1 MLKQIALLSS
11 VLISAL
17 TAQAQTT
24 ILDQDFQQ
32 GIPVSWSTVK
42 ADSYTE
48 QDPQFLS
55 QPAWIAIPD
64 PNNLSDTIAAATS
77 YFTVAQ
83 KANRWLIS
91 PPVTIG
97 TYGNYL
103 KWNAKSFD
111 PSYPD
116 TYQVLISTTDT
127 QLASFNDTV
136 LRVVFEFEE
145 WTQHEVNLSEL
156 GYSNNETVHIAFV
169 LETQG
174 GFNLFV
180 DSVNMR
186 KDDPLALDE
195 QSIQTDVTIYPNP
208 TNSTIHFSSENLKHI
223 VIYNT
228 AGTMIYSQEQ
238 ANPIS
243 MERFDQGIY
252 LVQMTTNKGQ
262 IITKRVQKI

>member
-24 ILDQDFQQ
+24 ILDQEFQH
-32 GIPVSWSTVK
+32 GIPASWSTVK
-42 ADSYTE
+42 ADSYLE
-48 QDPQFLS
+48 HEAQFAS
-55 QPAWIAIPD
+55 QPAWIAISD
-64 PNNLSDTIAAATS
+64 PMNPSDTIAAATS
-77 YFTVAQ
+77 YFTAAGR
-83 KANRWLIS
+83 ANRWLIS

-97 TYGNYL
+97 TYGNYI
-103 KWNAKSFD
+103 KWKARSFD

-127 QLASFNDTV
+127 QLASFNDT
-136 LRVVFEFEE
+136 LSRVVFENEE
-145 WTQHEVNLSEL
+145 WTEHVINMSEL
-156 GYSNNETVHIAFV
+156 GYNNNETVHIAFV

-195 QSIQTDVTIYPNP
+195 QSILTDLTIYPNP
-208 TNSTIHFSSENLKHI
+208 TTGTIHFSSENLKH
-223 VIYNT
+223 VAIYNT
-228 AGTMIYSQEQ
+228 AGTLIYSQEH

-243 MERFDQGIY
+243 MEHFEKGIY
-252 LVQMTTNKGQ
+252 LVQMTTNNRQ
-262 IITKRVQKI
+262 ISTKRVQKI

>member
-24 ILDQDFQQ
+24 ILDQDFQH
-32 GIPVSWSTVK
+32 GIPASWSTVK
-42 ADSYTE
+42 ADSYE
-48 QDPQFLS
+48 EHESQFHS

-64 PNNLSDTIAAATS
+64 PNNLTDTIAAATS

-83 KANRWLIS
+83 RANRWLIS

-97 TYGNYL
+97 TYGNYI
-103 KWNAKSFD
+103 KWKARSFD

-127 QLASFNDTV
+127 QLASFNDT
-136 LRVVFEFEE
+136 LSRVVFELEE
-145 WTQHEVNLSEL
+145 WTEHIINMSEL
-156 GYSNNETVHIAFV
+156 GYTNNETVHIAFV

-180 DSVNMR
+180 DSVNIR

-195 QSIQTDVTIYPNP
+195 QSMQTDLTIYPNP
-208 TNSTIHFSSENLKHI
+208 TSSTIHFSSENLKH
-223 VIYNT
+223 VAIYT
-228 AGTMIYSQEQ
+228 TSGTLIYSQEQ
-238 ANPIS
+238 ATPIS
-243 MERFDQGIY
+243 LELFDQGIY

>member
-32 GIPVSWSTVK
+32 GIPASWSTVK
-42 ADSYTE
+42 ADSYDAV
-48 QDPQFLS
+48 QDIFDVPA
-55 QPAWIAIPD
+55 AWIAMAD
-64 PNNLSDTIAAATS
+64 PNNTSDTIAASTS

-83 KANRWLIS
+83 RANRWLIS

-97 TYGNYL
+97 TYGNYV
-103 KWNAKSFD
+103 KWKSRSMD

-136 LRVVFEFEE
+136 SRVVFEFEE
-145 WTQHEVNLSEL
+145 WTQHEVNISEL
-156 GYSNNETVHIAFV
+156 GYSNNETVYIAFV

-195 QSIQTDVTIYPNP
+195 QSIQTDLTIYPNP
-208 TNSTIHFSSENLKHI
+208 TNSTIHFSSDNLKHI
-223 VIYNT
+223 AIYNT
-228 AGTMIYSQEQ
+228 AGTLIYSQEQ

>member
-1 MLKQIALLSS
+1 MLKQIAFLSS

-17 TAQAQTT
+17 AAHAQTT
-24 ILDQDFQQ
+24 ILDQEFQH
-32 GIPVSWSTVK
+32 GIPASWSTVK

-48 QDPQFLS
+48 HEAQFLG

-64 PNNLSDTIAAATS
+64 PLNPSDTIAAATS

-83 KANRWLIS
+83 RANRWLIS

-103 KWNAKSFD
+103 KWKAKSLD

-127 QLASFNDTV
+127 QLSSFTDTL
-136 LRVVFEFEE
+136 LRVVSE
-145 WTQHEVNLSEL
+145 WEYWTEREVNLTEL
-156 GYSNNETVHIAFV
+156 GFNNNETVHIAFV

-180 DSVNMR
+180 DSVRMR
-186 KDDPLALDE
+186 KDDPLALNE
-195 QSIQTDVTIYPNP
+195 QIIQADVTIYPNP
-208 TNSTIHFSSENLKHI
+208 TSSTIHFSTVNLSNI
-223 VIYNT
+223 AVYNT
-228 AGTMIYSQEQ
+228 AGTLIYSQDHG
-238 ANPIS
+238 NPVS
-243 MERFDQGIY
+243 MELFDQGIY
-252 LVQMTTNKGQ
+252 LVRMTTNNGQ